1 MTNIE
6 LVRFAE
12 SKIGTAYVYGAKGE
26 VLTETNYNNLKRI
39 YGDMVWNSDRNKIGQ
54 VCVDCSGLISWA
66 TGIIRN
72 SYGYHDTAVEVH
84 PISTV
89 SQAPIGAAVWQ
100 KGHIGIYTGNGT
112 YIAADGSAYGVRRN
126 SLSKASFTHWLILK
140 DITYI
145 TEQGDDEVTEKS
157 KIIVEGQELPA
168 ERILKDGSNYIKATD
183 FSSAMGLEIG
193 HKGNVA
199 TFDTETSKIM
209 VDGKEIQAK
218 RVLIGGRNYIRLNDI
233 ADALGYKLSNKGN
246 MAVLDKR

>member
-1 MTNIE
+1 MTQADYD
-6 LVRFAE
+6 R
-12 SKIGTAYVYGAKGE
+12 
-26 VLTETNYNNLKRI
+26 LKNA

-66 TGIIRN
+66 TGIIR
-72 SYGYHDTAVEVH
+72 SSKGYHDTAVSVH
-84 PISTV
+84 PISTI
-89 SQAPIGAAVWQ
+89 SKAPIGSAVWQ

-126 SLSKASFTHWLILK
+126 SLSKAAFTHWLILK
-140 DITYI
+140 DITYLE
-145 TEQGDDEVTEKS
+145 EQGDDEVAEKS
-157 KIIVEGQELPA
+157 KMVLEGQEMPV

-183 FSSAMGLEIG
+183 FSNAMGLEIG
-193 HKGNVA
+193 HEGNVA

-209 VDGKEIQAK
+209 VDGKELQAK

-246 MAVLDKR
+246 MAILEKK

>member
-1 MTNIE
+1 MTQADYD
-6 LVRFAE
+6 R
-12 SKIGTAYVYGAKGE
+12 
-26 VLTETNYNNLKRI
+26 LKKA
-39 YGDMVWNSDRNKIGQ
+39 YGDMVWDSDRNKIGQ

-72 SYGYHDTAVEVH
+72 SQGYHDTAVSVH
-84 PISTV
+84 PISTL

-126 SLSKASFTHWLILK
+126 SLSKASFTHWFRIV
-140 DITYI
+140 DIDYV
-145 TEQGDDEVTEKS
+145 EQGDDEVVEKS
-157 KIIVEGQELPA
+157 KMVLEGQEMPV

-209 VDGKEIQAK
+209 VDGKELQAK

-233 ADALGYKLSNKGN
+233 ADSIGYELSNKGD
-246 MAVLDKR
+246 MAILNKK